1 MSKGGS
7 EAINMKSV
15 LGESPLKV
23 LLEVKCADLKQFFYV
38 TNIALIN

>member
-1 MSKGGS
+1 MSKGGD

-23 LLEVKCADLKQFFYV
+23 LLEVNGTDLKKFLYV
-38 TNIALIN
+38 ANVAFIN